1 VAGRIFVV
9 SAVALWYSFVTL
21 PQASAADRA
30 SEEKEHRSQQVVI
43 VKPEEFELTPE
54 DKSAQETAELERTI
68 LGERHKKNLLELKL
82 KSLKERVATERKRM
96 YGEGRVGSEEVHP
109 SSEYE
114 DDSSVVREYIW
125 VPEHKEGD
133 KIVEGSYQLRAR

>member
-82 KSLKERVATERKRM
+82 KSLKERVATERKRT
-96 YGEGRVGSEEVHP
+96 
-109 SSEYE
+109 EYE